1 MILLEFQF
9 QRVLGDANFGIPY
22 WDWAADGDLPIDE
35 QPNQAVWAD
44 DCMGGSGTPVTTGP
58 FAAGGPFQIRIETGS
73 TGQMISV
80 NRPLERGFGSF
91 DPFNPFGLPAKAS
104 VAAVLTQ
111 TVYDQA
117 QWNASS
123 GGFRNRVEGWV
134 PALTAPHLHNLV
146 HVWVGGD
153 MGPSS
158 SPNDPVFYLNHCNVD
173 RIWQAWLSAAP
184 RTYVPAPT
192 QPASLAP
199 HRRNDTIHSILTAT
213 APTNQQMMNVSQFY
227 TYDNLNV

>member
-1 MILLEFQF
+1 
-9 QRVLGDANFGIPY
+9 
-22 WDWAADGDLPIDE
+22 
-35 QPNQAVWAD
+35 
-44 DCMGGSGTPVTTGP
+44 
-58 FAAGGPFQIRIETGS
+58 
-73 TGQMISV
+73 
-80 NRPLERGFGSF
+80 
-91 DPFNPFGLPAKAS
+91 
-104 VAAVLTQ
+104 
-111 TVYDQA
+111 
-117 QWNASS
+117 
-123 GGFRNRVEGWV
+123 
-134 PALTAPHLHNLV
+134 
-146 HVWVGGD
+146 